1 MIYFHA
7 YTTDADGRE
16 TVAIAVVEDDGHA
29 ARFDAQGYT
38 RCTRAAFR
46 AAWQL
51 RDACAL
57 MQLRMA
63 ASAAMRR
70 PDSAL
75 AAHQVGIDRAL
86 Y

>member
-7 YTTDADGRE
+7 YTTGADGRE
-16 TVAIAVVEDDGHA
+16 TVAIAVVEDAGHA
-29 ARFDAQGYT
+29 ARFDAQGYI

-70 PDSAL
+70 PGNAL

-86 Y
+86 

>member
-7 YTTDADGRE
+7 YTTGTDGRQ
-16 TVAIAVVEDDGHA
+16 TVAIAVVEDARHA
-29 ARFDAQGYT
+29 ARFEAQGYT
-38 RCTRAAFR
+38 RCTQAAFR

-51 RDACAL
+51 RDAYAL
-57 MQLRMA
+57 AQLRTA
-63 ASAAMRR
+63 ASAATRR
-70 PDSAL
+70 TSNEL

>member
-7 YTTDADGRE
+7 YSTGADGRQS
-16 TVAIAVVEDDGHA
+16 VAIAVVEDAGHA
-29 ARFDAQGYT
+29 ARFEAQGYT
-38 RCTRAAFR
+38 RCTQAAFR

-57 MQLRMA
+57 AQLRTA
-63 ASAAMRR
+63 ASAAPRR
-70 PDSAL
+70 LSSEL
-75 AAHQVGIDRAL
+75 AAHQVGINRAL

>member
-7 YTTDADGRE
+7 YTTGADGRE
-16 TVAIAVVEDDGHA
+16 IVAIAVVEDAGHA
-29 ARFDAQGYT
+29 ARFEAQGYT

-51 RDACAL
+51 RDACTL
-57 MQLRMA
+57 VQLRTA

-70 PDSAL
+70 PNSDL
-75 AAHQVGIDRAL
+75 AAHQVGIDRAP

>member
-7 YTTDADGRE
+7 YTTGADGRQ
-16 TVAIAVVEDDGHA
+16 TAAIAVVEDAGHA
-29 ARFDAQGYT
+29 ARYEAQGYT

-57 MQLRMA
+57 GQLRMA
-63 ASAAMRR
+63 ASAATRR
-70 PDSAL
+70 TSSAL
-75 AAHQVGIDRAL
+75 AAHQIGIDRAL
-86 Y
+86 

>member
-7 YTTDADGRE
+7 YTTGADGRQ
-16 TVAIAVVEDDGHA
+16 TVAIAVVEDAGRV
-29 ARFDAQGYT
+29 ARFEAQGYS

-57 MQLRMA
+57 AQLRTA
-63 ASAAMRR
+63 ASAATRR
-70 PDSAL
+70 PSSEL